1 MFDNFCRYEE
11 SKEENDE
18 SFSIN
23 ESASIP
29 LSEASKVKPKENK
42 RVKKSKKKDEEE
54 KLENKGSSYLSVAF
68 KNNIYWLPVAWVKPI
83 KILCFI
89 KNLFL
94 IIYQNRLI
102 FMKAFLSF
110 NSNLYIFISRSLESK
125 EGRT

>member
-1 MFDNFCRYEE
+1 MFDSFCRYEE

-68 KNNIYWLPVAWVKPI
+68 KNNIYWLPVA
-83 KILCFI
+83 
-89 KNLFL
+89 
-94 IIYQNRLI
+94 
-102 FMKAFLSF
+102 
-110 NSNLYIFISRSLESK
+110 
-125 EGRT
+125 